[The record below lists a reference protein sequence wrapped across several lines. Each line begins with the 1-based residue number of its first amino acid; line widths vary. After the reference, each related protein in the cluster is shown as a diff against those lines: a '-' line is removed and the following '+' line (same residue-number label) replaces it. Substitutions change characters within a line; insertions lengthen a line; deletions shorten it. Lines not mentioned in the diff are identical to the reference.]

1 MNPQTM
7 NPEIGRTIVYRGNG
21 GEIVLS
27 SSYIEDTL
35 PNMVKIIEG
44 MLKNIIKKGGE
55 LSYIG

>member
-1 MNPQTM
+1 MNSPTM

-27 SSYIEDTL
+27 SSHIEDTL

-44 MLKNIIKKGGE
+44 MLKNIIKKGE
-55 LSYIG
+55 IPYIG